1 MAETV
6 KWILCTSSVDGGL
19 VSRLGRGASCMLQN
33 GFDFALAPPPP
44 THTHQEA
51 VHLTLFWYSH
61 FVTE

>member
-33 GFDFALAPPPP
+33 GFDFALSPPPP